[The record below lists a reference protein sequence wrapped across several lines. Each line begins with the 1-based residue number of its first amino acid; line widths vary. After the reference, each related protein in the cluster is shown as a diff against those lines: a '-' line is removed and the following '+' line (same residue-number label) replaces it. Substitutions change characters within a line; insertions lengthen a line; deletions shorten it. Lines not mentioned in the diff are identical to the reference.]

1 MANTHLAYPDLAID
15 KFSGTD
21 PDQDAESFIQLIERK
36 ITFALGDAPADA
48 GELVNYTFRKKALF
62 SSLLRGPAA
71 EWYESNI
78 TNATTW
84 DDVRTNFVTRFSDE
98 RNKFRFRMEVE
109 HCIRGDGE
117 EIRNFLHRIKRTVD
131 KGWPDDLN
139 GIEAAQHNAERNA
152 QGRQRKQRYID
163 YSLKGLRPRYSQRK
177 AQEYLME
184 NPNGTWNDFSTR
196 IIQRDVSFQVS
207 SNFLND
213 EEQTKAQM
221 ATLGQEMK
229 NLRSELQEHRVNAVE
244 GSYRTVEPN
253 QKGRQNAT
261 RFCNYC
267 RTNGH
272 TPSWCRKKIR
282 DEELKR
288 IENERTA
295 ENKVTFTQ
303 DYNKKRGPDHGSE
316 QWARGQDFQI
326 RTPNFINDRFG
337 RSSPNSY
344 QNFSPRPN
352 FTYRNN
358 SSNDRRS
365 FDQRP
370 NQSFNRN
377 DGNRSRHESFNN
389 QNENWRNNGN
399 FFRSPSNPRRD
410 FSQANSYGPPRNE
423 QPNNFAF
430 RRSDYRPTANSTPYE
445 QKFPQNN
452 NQVSSNVV
460 RFTTTDDTINELS
473 DLCPLNY

>member
-1 MANTHLAYPDLAID
+1 MANAHLAYPDLAID

-21 PDQDAESFIQLIERK
+21 PDQDAESFIQLNERK
-36 ITFALGDAPADA
+36 INFALGDAPADA
-48 GELVNYTFRKKALF
+48 GELANYTFRKKALF

-84 DDVRTNFVTRFSDE
+84 DDVRTNFITRFSDG
-98 RNKFRFRMEVE
+98 RNKFRYRMEVE

-139 GIEAAQHNAERNA
+139 GVEAAQYAAERA
-152 QGRQRKQRYID
+152 DQGRQRRQRYID
-163 YSLKGLRPRYSQRK
+163 YSLKGLRPKYLQRK

-184 NPNGTWNDFSTR
+184 NPNATWNDFSTR

-229 NLRSELQEHRVNAVE
+229 NLRSELLEHRVNAVE
-244 GSYRTVEPN
+244 GNSRTIDPN

-295 ENKVTFTQ
+295 EKKVTFTQ

-316 QWARGQDFQI
+316 QWARGQDLQ
-326 RTPNFINDRFG
+326 RRNQNFSNDRFRRIPLIATKISRQDPTLLIETTVRTIDDHLINAQISHSIETMETDPDMNLSTTRMG
-337 RSSPNSY
+337 TGGTMGTFLVLHQIQEETSRKTIPIAN
-344 QNFSPRPN
+344 QEM
-352 FTYRNN
+352 NN
-358 SSNDRRS
+358 LTISHSADLTL
-365 FDQRP
+365 DLQQTLHP
-370 NQSFNRN
+370 MNRN
-377 DGNRSRHESFNN
+377 FRKTIIRHLLMWFVLL
-389 QNENWRNNGN
+389 
-399 FFRSPSNPRRD
+399 
-410 FSQANSYGPPRNE
+410 
-423 QPNNFAF
+423 QPM
-430 RRSDYRPTANSTPYE
+430 
-445 QKFPQNN
+445 
-452 NQVSSNVV
+452 
-460 RFTTTDDTINELS
+460 IL
-473 DLCPLNY
+473 

>member
-1 MANTHLAYPDLAID
+1 MANTHLAYPNLGID

-36 ITFALGDAPADA
+36 INFALGDAPADA

-84 DDVRTNFVTRFSDE
+84 ENVRTNFITRFSDG
-98 RNKFRFRMEVE
+98 RYKFRYRMEVE

-117 EIRNFLHRIKRTVD
+117 EIRNFLHHIKRTVD
-131 KGWPDDLN
+131 KAWPDDLN
-139 GIEAAQHNAERNA
+139 GIEAAHHNAERDA
-152 QGRQRKQRYID
+152 QGRQRRQRYVD
-163 YSLKGLRPRYSQRK
+163 YSLKGLRPRYLQRK

-184 NPNGTWNDFSTR
+184 NPIATWNDFSTR
-196 IIQRDVSFQVS
+196 TIQRDVSFQVS

-213 EEQTKAQM
+213 EEQTKVQM

-244 GSYRTVEPN
+244 GTTRAVDPN

-272 TPSWCRKKIR
+272 SPSWCRKKIR
-282 DEELKR
+282 EELKR

-295 ENKVTFTQ
+295 EKKVTFTQ
-303 DYNKKRGPDHGSE
+303 DYNKKRRPDHGSE
-316 QWARGQDFQI
+316 QWTRGQDF
-326 RTPNFINDRFG
+326 RRRNRNFTNDSFG
-337 RSSPNSY
+337 RSSLNAY
-344 QNFSPRPN
+344 QSFSPRPN
-352 FTYRNN
+352 FAYRNN
-358 SSNDRRS
+358 NSNDRRS
-365 FDQRP
+365 YDQRP
-370 NQSFNRN
+370 NQSFNRS
-377 DGNRSRHESFNN
+377 DGNRSRIESFNN
-389 QNENWRNNGN
+389 QNGNWRNNGN
-399 FFRSPSNPRRD
+399 FSRSPSTPRRD
-410 FSQANSYGPPRNE
+410 FSQNNSYRQTSD
-423 QPNNFAF
+423 QPNNSAF
-430 RRSDYRPTANSTPYE
+430 RRSDNRPPTGLTSYE
-445 QKFPQNN
+445 QKFPQNSKPD
-452 NQVSSNVV
+452 V
-460 RFTTTDDTINELS
+460 L
-473 DLCPLNY
+473 

>member
-36 ITFALGDAPADA
+36 INFALGDAPGDA

-78 TNATTW
+78 TNATAW
-84 DDVRTNFVTRFSDE
+84 DDVRTNFITRFSDG
-98 RNKFRFRMEVE
+98 RNKFRYRMEVE

-139 GIEAAQHNAERNA
+139 GIEAANYAAERTA
-152 QGRQRKQRYID
+152 QGRQRRQTYID
-163 YSLKGLRPRYSQRK
+163 YSLKGLRPRYLQRK
-177 AQEYLME
+177 AQEYLIE
-184 NPNGTWNDFSTR
+184 NPNATWNDFSTR

-221 ATLGQEMK
+221 ATLGQETK
-229 NLRSELQEHRVNAVE
+229 NLRSELLEHRVNAVE
-244 GSYRTVEPN
+244 GNSRTADPN

-295 ENKVTFTQ
+295 EKKVTFTQ
-303 DYNKKRGPDHGSE
+303 DYNKKRGPDHGSQ
-316 QWARGQDFQI
+316 QWTRGQDFQ
-326 RTPNFINDRFG
+326 RRDNNYNNDEFR
-337 RSSPNSY
+337 RNSPNIY

-352 FTYRNN
+352 FPYGNN
-358 SSNDRRS
+358 RPNNGRS
-365 FDQRP
+365 FDQRR
-370 NQSFNRN
+370 NQSFNTT
-377 DGNRSRHESFNN
+377 DGSRSRNGSFNN
-389 QNENWRNNGN
+389 SSGNWRLNAN
-399 FFRSPSNPRRD
+399 FSRSPSTQRRD
-410 FSQANSYGPPRNE
+410 FSQNNSYRQPRSD
-423 QPNNFAF
+423 QPNNSAF
-430 RRSDYRPTANSTPYE
+430 RRSDDRPTTSFAPYE

-452 NQVSSNVV
+452 NQTSNVV
-460 RFTTTDDTINELS
+460 RFTTTDDAINEIS

>member
-36 ITFALGDAPADA
+36 INFAPGDAPADA

-62 SSLLRGPAA
+62 FSLLRGPAA

-84 DDVRTNFVTRFSDE
+84 EDVRTNFITRFSDG
-98 RNKFRFRMEVE
+98 RNKFRYRMEVE

-152 QGRQRKQRYID
+152 QGRQRRQRYID
-163 YSLKGLRPRYSQRK
+163 YSLKGLRPRYLQRK

-184 NPNGTWNDFSTR
+184 NPNATWNEFSTR

-213 EEQTKAQM
+213 EEQTKAQL

-244 GSYRTVEPN
+244 GSSRTADPN

-261 RFCNYC
+261 RFCKYC
-267 RTNGH
+267 RTNRH

-295 ENKVTFTQ
+295 EKRVTFTQ

-316 QWARGQDFQI
+316 QWTRGQDFQ
-326 RTPNFINDRFG
+326 RRNQNYNDGFRNPPNN
-337 RSSPNSY
+337 Y
-344 QNFSPRPN
+344 QNFSPKPKFAYGNNRPN
-352 FTYRNN
+352 NG
-358 SSNDRRS
+358 RS
-365 FDQRP
+365 FDQRA
-370 NQSFNRN
+370 NQSFNKN
-377 DGNRSRHESFNN
+377 DENRPWNGSFNN
-389 QNENWRNNGN
+389 SNENWRNNGN
-399 FFRSPSNPRRD
+399 FSRSPSTQRRD
-410 FSQANSYGPPRNE
+410 YSQNSSNCQSRNDW
-423 QPNNFAF
+423 PHNSAF
-430 RRSDYRPTANSTPYE
+430 RRSDNRPTTSFKPYE
-445 QKFPQNN
+445 QKVPQNN
-452 NQVSSNVV
+452 NQTASNVV
-460 RFTTTDDTINELS
+460 RFTTTDDTVNEIS
-473 DLCPLNY
+473 DICPLNY